1 MKHSFILGLIKSRV
15 FLYNMKTLY
24 FEMETKLNN
33 ILKTTKQIIP
43 LAVFF
48 SKQTYDYYYYLLTK
62 DESIDSIDF
71 VKSFFFYFLTEDKI
85 KLKKRDKFID
95 EEIKVKIKMADYFYK
110 KKKKLYYLSKLIKI
124 LKGVKKKEK
133 KFFFS
138 FFKYKILKKNLIKKT
153 KLKQNI
159 VYNNMFINENIFINV
174 YNNSSLLLDLNQYFK
189 KKNRF

>member
-24 FEMETKLNN
+24 FEMEKKLNN
-33 ILKTTKQIIP
+33 ILKTTEQMIP
-43 LAVFF
+43 LALFF
-48 SKQTYDYYYYLLTK
+48 AKQKYAHYYYLLTK

-95 EEIKVKIKMADYFYK
+95 EENKIKIKMGDYFYEK
-110 KKKKLYYLSKLIKI
+110 KKKFYNLSKLIKN

-133 KFFFS
+133 KFFFL
-138 FFKYKILKKNLIKKT
+138 FFKYYQNLKKNLEQT